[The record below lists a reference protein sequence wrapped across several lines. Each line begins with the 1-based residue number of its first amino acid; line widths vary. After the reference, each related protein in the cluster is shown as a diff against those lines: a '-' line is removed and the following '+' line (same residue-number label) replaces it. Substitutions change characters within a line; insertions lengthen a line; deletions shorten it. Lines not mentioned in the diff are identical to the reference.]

1 MDNDPTIWLAFGG
14 FAALAMLSAWGA
26 FRARRIAH
34 ERLAALA
41 GRLGLEFVAAKT
53 WTDLAS
59 ITGTLRGKRVEFFNY
74 TTGSGKSRKS
84 WSALSVAPAVAGS
97 LTFVLCKQG
106 FLTKVRALFG
116 AKEITVGDAAFDA
129 RWFIQTNQPDF
140 FRAAL
145 IPELRTKLDAALAGA
160 IKGGE
165 IKLEAGAVRYAEQG
179 TFSAERCARY
189 EALLPLLCDLA
200 DVAEVSASMS

>member
-1 MDNDPTIWLAFGG
+1 MWLAFGG
-14 FAALAMLSAWGA
+14 FTALVVLGAWSA
-26 FRARRIAH
+26 FRARRQAH
-34 ERLAALA
+34 ERLAVLA
-41 GRLGLEFVAAKT
+41 ERLGLEFVAAET
-53 WTDLAS
+53 WTDNAR
-59 ITGTLRGKRVEFFNY
+59 INGRLRGKRVEFFNY

-84 WSALSVAPAVAGS
+84 WSAVSVAPASSGS
-97 LTFVLCKQG
+97 LTFALCKQG
-106 FLTKVRALFG
+106 FFTKVRALFG

-145 IPELRTKLDAALAGA
+145 MPELRVKLDAALAGL

-165 IKLEAGAVRYAEQG
+165 IKLETGAVRYAEQG
-179 TFSAERCARY
+179 TFTAERCARY
-189 EALLPLLCDLA
+189 EALLPVLCDLA